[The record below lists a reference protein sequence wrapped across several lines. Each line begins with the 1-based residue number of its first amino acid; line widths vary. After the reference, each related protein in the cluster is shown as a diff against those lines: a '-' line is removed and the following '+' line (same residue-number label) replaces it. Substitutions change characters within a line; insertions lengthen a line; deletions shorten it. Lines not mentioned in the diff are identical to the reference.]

1 MKDSFLTEHGIVPQ
15 KRDASHTYESIG
27 FSEVEQ
33 KWYGWTGHSRAG
45 FGIGDSIQKGFGGYT
60 ASTPEEMIDDYAE
73 SFSSVSEQIAEQYR
87 AICSILPDRS
97 GIMICPKPIF
107 FPTASSF
114 EELAAA
120 LTDDVELPIL
130 AIPSGCYIRLCG
142 IGSRPAATLEDAYI
156 LARGFA
162 EGAY

>member
-1 MKDSFLTEHGIVPQ
+1 MKNSFLTEHGIVPQ

-27 FSEVEQ
+27 FSEIEQ

-60 ASTPEEMIDDYAE
+60 ASTPEEMINDYAE
-73 SFSSVSEQIAEQYR
+73 FFFSISEQVANQSR
-87 AICSILPDRS
+87 ASCSILPDRS
-97 GIMICPKPIF
+97 GIMICPEPISL
-107 FPTASSF
+107 PTASSF
-114 EELAAA
+114 EELVEV

-130 AIPSGCYIRLCG
+130 AIPSGCYTRLCG
-142 IGSRPAATLEDAYI
+142 IGSRPAETLEDAYI